1 LNSWA
6 QTPHPTFKQ
15 YTVEDGLANSDVY
28 QVKQDS
34 KGYIWFATG
43 NGVSRFNGYEF
54 ENFSMSN
61 GLPDNTV
68 FEIFEDHAERIWF
81 VPISCKLSYYFK
93 GKIYTYKYNKELLKL
108 IKNPLKTSFSVDEK
122 GTVFLGIYN
131 DGIYKI
137 TIDGEITHLNDSIN
151 DSIGLFVIEP
161 IKDNYVFSKQGTA
174 KSYSLTFDTQLM
186 KGTMQLSINTSNASP
201 HTRIIKT
208 KKNKIVIAY
217 GNYLVMIDQL
227 NKYTIET
234 FPNSINWLY
243 EDSDE
248 DLWIGT
254 YFGGVYQVS
263 HNNFTTKKRYFNQLS
278 VNGILQDREG
288 GFWMASEG
296 NGVYYM
302 PSKYMMTFDKEAGL
316 TDNRSNCLAV
326 NNHDL
331 FLGLQNG
338 YVQKITAEK
347 VVSAYDCNMKEVQM
361 NAIYNLF
368 YDYDAT
374 HLSVAANLH
383 SGIIDN
389 EKFTSSQLA
398 IKFNKILID
407 SNRKKWY
414 TSSSGIHQSGNDQ
427 FRQMPFNNKNAS
439 KRVNA
444 ILEQNT
450 QTLYLGCIDGLW
462 TYNYSTNVSEYIG
475 MKDSL
480 LQNRILDLAYTTDS
494 LLVIATKGVGILIYD
509 KKNAYKINAAKGLCG
524 DNVYHIRIDGK
535 TIWAATNRGL
545 NSITISSSKPLAYTI
560 RSYTTIDGLASNEVN
575 DVIQMDNKIWVATN
589 KGLSMFNPEELVRS
603 SKPIPLFIQEIA
615 INDRDTIPLKK
626 YNLSYTENNI
636 KIKFIALGYQNAG
649 KLKYRYKMLGLD
661 TNWVY
666 TQNREIQFTTLPANN
681 YTFLLAVLNPNGV
694 WSKNEVRIAFTIRS
708 PFWQKWWFIALC
720 MVSIFLIIAG
730 LFKYR
735 IKKNKAEEEKSMN
748 LNRMLMNLR
757 LKALRAQ
764 MNPHFTFNVMN
775 SIQHF
780 IINKDSESANRYLSK
795 FSKLIRIILNNSE
808 KNTIPIIEELKALE
822 LYLELESMRFE
833 ERFDYE
839 ILLDPLMDG
848 AIIEIPS
855 MLIQPY
861 IENSV
866 KHGILPSKL
875 KGKIIIELQQQGTIL
890 KCVIEDNGIGRAK
903 AAENNKNN
911 EHQSYGTSI
920 TQERLAV
927 INELNQSTLSEKI
940 IDLYDEHGNG
950 IGTRVEIYIPINE
963 TTSR

>member
-1 LNSWA
+1 
-6 QTPHPTFKQ
+6 
-15 YTVEDGLANSDVY
+15 
-28 QVKQDS
+28 
-34 KGYIWFATG
+34 
-43 NGVSRFNGYEF
+43 
-54 ENFSMSN
+54 
-61 GLPDNTV
+61 
-68 FEIFEDHAERIWF
+68 
-81 VPISCKLSYYFK
+81 
-93 GKIYTYKYNKELLKL
+93 
-108 IKNPLKTSFSVDEK
+108 
-122 GTVFLGIYN
+122 
-131 DGIYKI
+131 
-137 TIDGEITHLNDSIN
+137 
-151 DSIGLFVIEP
+151 
-161 IKDNYVFSKQGTA
+161 
-174 KSYSLTFDTQLM
+174 
-186 KGTMQLSINTSNASP
+186 
-201 HTRIIKT
+201 
-208 KKNKIVIAY
+208 
-217 GNYLVMIDQL
+217 
-227 NKYTIET
+227 
-234 FPNSINWLY
+234 
-243 EDSDE
+243 
-248 DLWIGT
+248 
-254 YFGGVYQVS
+254 
-263 HNNFTTKKRYFNQLS
+263 
-278 VNGILQDREG
+278 
-288 GFWMASEG
+288 
-296 NGVYYM
+296 
-302 PSKYMMTFDKEAGL
+302 
-316 TDNRSNCLAV
+316 
-326 NNHDL
+326 
-331 FLGLQNG
+331 
-338 YVQKITAEK
+338 
-347 VVSAYDCNMKEVQM
+347 
-361 NAIYNLF
+361 
-368 YDYDAT
+368 
-374 HLSVAANLH
+374 
-383 SGIIDN
+383 
-389 EKFTSSQLA
+389 
-398 IKFNKILID
+398 
-407 SNRKKWY
+407 
-414 TSSSGIHQSGNDQ
+414 
-427 FRQMPFNNKNAS
+427 
-439 KRVNA
+439 
-444 ILEQNT
+444 
-450 QTLYLGCIDGLW
+450 
-462 TYNYSTNVSEYIG
+462 
-475 MKDSL
+475 
-480 LQNRILDLAYTTDS
+480 
-494 LLVIATKGVGILIYD
+494 
-509 KKNAYKINAAKGLCG
+509 
-524 DNVYHIRIDGK
+524 
-535 TIWAATNRGL
+535 
-545 NSITISSSKPLAYTI
+545 
-560 RSYTTIDGLASNEVN
+560 LASNEVN
-575 DVIQMDNKIWVATN
+575 DVIQMDGKIWVATN